1 MEARPLRTTLSPS
14 RRGGAVR
21 LPRDI
26 LERAG
31 VKPGDS
37 VDVTV
42 ERGRVVV
49 TAVGESRQVTLGE
62 LLAQITDSTA
72 NSGPEAI
79 GDRLA
84 EWPTEADVADIVEIA
99 RRHGG

>member
-1 MEARPLRTTLSPS
+1 METGTLRTTSGPS

-31 VKPGDS
+31 LKPGDP

-49 TAVGESRQVTLGE
+49 TAVE
-62 LLAQITDSTA
+62 D
-72 NSGPEAI
+72 
-79 GDRLA
+79 GDRLVDWGPDRGSEVIDDA
-84 EWPTEADVADIVEIA
+84 YSRGEITFDEVTGEFVS
-99 RRHGG
+99 RPRVG